1 MARTPHSAHTTR
13 RVPISFGE
21 SPGTEVPQQHQPL
34 KNTSPPG
41 GRARPRIRVRQLNTP
56 DCECPDRDPSRTVRS
71 AGREFG
77 AGSYCLQA

>member
-56 DCECPDRDPSRTVRS
+56 NCECPDRDRLSD
-71 AGREFG
+71 G
-77 AGSYCLQA
+77 AIGQPGIRWGSYCLQA